1 MGNFLGVSLW
11 GISHERRQDAFCAD
25 YGVRAVDELWSNRGS
40 LQRQRRRSAHD
51 LRRAISSHGICATDL
66 ARESARYRS
75 DAGRQCEQ
83 TLCDGIAS
91 QHSSLDVGRCQ
102 RVARLAHL
110 VGRGRVADSSG
121 TQALQRYG
129 FGRIGSE
136 EHSLRAG
143 CDDNRSVFESVRLGS
158 VSQSQ
163 GSRQAAYALGS
174 ARRNPSV
181 YPHQRRKDARS
192 QCAGLHANRSWSV
205 LRDGSGLLG
214 FHSTLWLAS
223 SRRVLCNESQSQHER
238 STNLFQA
245 RRSNDRSRLRSNG
258 IAQRVLR
265 HATLPRELEAHT
277 IQRCRKWQDTHL
289 PDEQLCA
296 STIDDCSTVQKSMAS
311 RVVLQMDQAALEN
324 QEVPGQQ
331 RKRRQDANLVRRVD
345 LRTDCHR
352 QEGTSN

>member
-1 MGNFLGVSLW
+1 MNVGKTLFAQIMEFVPWTSFGRIVDRYSGN
-11 GISHERRQDAFCAD
+11 A
-25 YGVRAVDELWSNRGS
+25 GVRRMT
-40 LQRQRRRSAHD
+40 
-51 LRRAISSHGICATDL
+51 CAEQFRVMAFAQLTW
-66 ARESARYRS
+66 RESLRDIEVTLGANASKLYAMGLRHSIHRS
-75 DAGRQCEQ
+75 TLADANESR
-83 TLCDGIAS
+83 DA
-91 QHSSLDVGRCQ
+91 GRCQ

-110 VGRGRVADSSG
+110 VGRGRAPDSSG
-121 TQALQRYG
+121 TQALQRYRL
-129 FGRIGSE
+129 GRIGSE
-136 EHSLRAG
+136 EHGLRVG
-143 CDDNRSVFESVRLGS
+143 RDHDRSVFESVRLGS

-163 GSRQAAYALGS
+163 GGRQAAHAVGP
-174 ARRNPSV
+174 AGRNPSV
-181 YPHQRRKDARS
+181 YPHQRRQDARS

-245 RRSNDRSRLRSNG
+245 RRSVDRSRLRSNG

-277 IQRCRKWQDTHL
+277 IQRYGKWEDFHL
-289 PDEQLCA
+289 SDQQLRVA
-296 STIDDCSTVQKSMAS
+296 ATDDCNAVQKSLAS
-311 RVVLQMDQAALEN
+311 RIVLQMDQAAPEN

-331 RKRRQDANLVRRVD
+331 RERRQDANLVRRVD